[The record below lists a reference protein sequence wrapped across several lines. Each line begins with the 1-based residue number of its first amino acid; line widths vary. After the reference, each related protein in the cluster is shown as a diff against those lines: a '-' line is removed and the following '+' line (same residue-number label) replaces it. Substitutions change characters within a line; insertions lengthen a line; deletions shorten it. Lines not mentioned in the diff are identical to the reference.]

1 MAEPLVV
8 IVGACT
14 DTSARIFVAADVGKS
29 PAAPVARI
37 AWRVAG
43 GPVNSPAPLALTS
56 APPYETGVFELAG
69 LPASAEIEYAVDA
82 ADGAASLTPA
92 ATLLAGAGARTFRLL
107 PNGRPLRV
115 ALVSCN
121 GPDEQKLGA
130 GEMYAMWRRLGAE
143 IAAGRV
149 DLIVHCG
156 DQIYADGIKAQAE
169 PQPDVAAL
177 TRRYRRKYV
186 EVWSRPILRRVLGS
200 CPSLMTWDDHDVY
213 DGRGSQDDDDAP
225 RQRGIFEA
233 ARQAYAEFQT
243 SHGAQRLGASSA
255 AWSFVHAGL
264 GILGLDLR
272 TNRRWSSGTVMGAGQ
287 IADVR
292 AWLVSNAPRLKHL
305 YVVSSIP
312 PVHAQVAALL
322 SLFELTPWTEELTD
336 DLRDT
341 WVARNN
347 RREFA
352 DLVLPLFSALAANRG
367 LRITVLGGDVHVATA
382 GWIESRLSA
391 HALGGRPARMHQ
403 VVSSGIGT
411 LPPSTFETAA
421 MKAIMPG
428 EIELVRDH
436 VVGVLS
442 PIEGLGDRVLA
453 RRNFVVL
460 SLEDSRGAWSAH
472 GNVTAAYHAE
482 GCDEPYMHQFYGS

>member
-37 AWRVAG
+37 AWRIAG
-43 GPVNSPAPLALTS
+43 GAVHSPAPIALTS
-56 APPYETGVFELAG
+56 APPYEIGVFDLTG

-82 ADGAASLTPA
+82 ADGEPNLTA
-92 ATLLAGAGARTFRLL
+92 EATLLAGGGVRRFRLL
-107 PNGRPLRV
+107 PTNRPVRI

-121 GPDEQKLGA
+121 GPDTEKLGP
-130 GEMYAMWRRLGAE
+130 GELYAMWRRLAAE

-156 DQIYADGIKAQAE
+156 DQIYADGIKAKAE
-169 PQPDVAAL
+169 AQPDVDAL
-177 TRRYRRKYV
+177 TRRYRKKYV
-186 EVWSRPILRRVLGS
+186 EVWSHPILRKVLGS

-225 RQRGIFEA
+225 RQRAIFEA
-233 ARQAYAEFQT
+233 AKQAYAEFQT
-243 SHGAQRLGASSA
+243 SHGAPRLGPSSA
-255 AWSFVHAGL
+255 AWSFVHGGL

-272 TNRRWSSGTVMGAGQ
+272 TNRRWPSGTVMGAGQ

-292 AWLVSNAPRLKHL
+292 RWIAANAPRLKHV

-322 SLFELTPWTEELTD
+322 SLFEVTPWTEELTD

-347 RREFA
+347 RPEFA

-391 HALGGRPARMHQ
+391 HALDGRPARMHQ
-403 VVSSGIGT
+403 IVSSGIGT
-411 LPPSTFETAA
+411 LPPSAFETAA

-436 VVGVLS
+436 VVGKLTN
-442 PIEGLGDRVLA
+442 IEGLGDRVLA

-460 SLEDSRGAWSAH
+460 SLEDAKGAWSAH

-482 GCDEPYMHQFYGS
+482 GRDEPYVHQFYGS